1 MLAKVVLFG
10 SLVSCSTLA
19 DVHGLTQQRERER
32 GGRERTQ
39 DEEDN
44 YFELVNISSIPYFS
58 HVVPNKIILTQTE
71 KSN

>member
-32 GGRERTQ
+32 EGGGRECGEREGGERGLKTK
-39 DEEDN
+39 
-44 YFELVNISSIPYFS
+44 
-58 HVVPNKIILTQTE
+58 KIII
-71 KSN
+71 SNL